1 MLPLDVTALPQDG
14 RAVVRLS
21 GELDIA
27 NGDDLR
33 ERLRAVRRSYGD
45 HLVLDLTDLRFMDSH
60 GLSIIID
67 CYKAVSEAGGGLVL
81 AAPRPIVRRTL
92 EITGLHRRITVTPTV
107 EEALAARPD
116 PARSH
121 EAHPDPAS
129 PESTPAE
136 AARSNGASACDET
149 PPPTARTAHRPT

>member
-1 MLPLDVTALPQDG
+1 MLPLDVTALRQDG
-14 RAVVRLS
+14 RAVVRLR

-33 ERLRAVRRSYGD
+33 DRLRAARRSYGD
-45 HLVLDLTDLRFMDSH
+45 HLILDLTDLRFMDSH

-67 CYKAVSEAGGGLVL
+67 CYKAVSASGGGLVL

-107 EEALAARPD
+107 EEAIAARPD
-116 PARSH
+116 PDPRPAPQPDPH
-121 EAHPDPAS
+121 PDPHPDPA
-129 PESTPAE
+129 P
-136 AARSNGASACDET
+136 
-149 PPPTARTAHRPT
+149 RPT

>member
-1 MLPLDVTALPQDG
+1 LDVTALPQDG
-14 RAVVRLS
+14 RTVVRLR

-33 ERLRAVRRSYGD
+33 DRLRAARRSYGD

-67 CYKAVSEAGGGLVL
+67 CYKAVSKAGGGLVL

-92 EITGLHRRITVTPTV
+92 EITGLHRRITVTPTL

-116 PARSH
+116 LARSR
-121 EAHPDPAS
+121 ESHPDPAP
-129 PESTPAE
+129 PEGAPAQPAHPADAST
-136 AARSNGASACDET
+136 CDD
-149 PPPTARTAHRPT
+149 PPPSAARTAKHPT